1 MTPSHRTRTSAPAA
15 GARRGPA
22 RDLLAELGL
31 ATRRD
36 GDDLRG
42 TAPVTPAMHVPG
54 AERLRTSVLAAWAD
68 TLTGLLATR
77 ATAPRVP
84 VTLELDVQLYRPAP
98 ASGTVD
104 ATARVVKA
112 GRSVF
117 VARVGFTTAGG
128 EPLAVAHASFMT
140 APDPGITL
148 PPAFDVELP
157 RGRKRLAMPL
167 AERAGC
173 ERRDPGVA
181 VLPRSED
188 GLNISGTINGGLIA
202 LVAEEAALSLSPG
215 DALCSLGLRYLQ
227 PARTGPVVATAGMRD
242 GLAQVE
248 LRDSGNGDR
257 LTGVATARTFGAA
270 GASGGGRAGDR

>member
-1 MTPSHRTRTSAPAA
+1 VTAA
-15 GARRGPA
+15 GARPGPA
-22 RDLLAELGL
+22 QDMLAELGL
-31 ATRRD
+31 ATRKA

-42 TAPVTPAMHVPG
+42 AAPVTPAMHVPG
-54 AERLRTSVLAAWAD
+54 TLCLRTSVLAAWAD
-68 TLTGLLATR
+68 TLTGLLATQV
-77 ATAPRVP
+77 TAPRVP

-117 VARVGFTTAGG
+117 VASVRFTTGG
-128 EPLAVAHASFMT
+128 AEPLAVAHASFMT
-140 APDPGITL
+140 APDPGLTL

-157 RGRKRLAMPL
+157 RLRKRLARPL

-173 ERRDPGVA
+173 ERRGPGLA
-181 VLPRSED
+181 VLPRSAD
-188 GLNISGTINGGLIA
+188 ALNVSGTIHGGLIA

-215 DALCSLGLRYLQ
+215 GALCSLGLRYLQ
-227 PARTGPVVATAGMRD
+227 PARTGPVVATAEMRD

-257 LTGVATARTFGAA
+257 LTGIATARTFGA
-270 GASGGGRAGDR
+270 GRTGDR